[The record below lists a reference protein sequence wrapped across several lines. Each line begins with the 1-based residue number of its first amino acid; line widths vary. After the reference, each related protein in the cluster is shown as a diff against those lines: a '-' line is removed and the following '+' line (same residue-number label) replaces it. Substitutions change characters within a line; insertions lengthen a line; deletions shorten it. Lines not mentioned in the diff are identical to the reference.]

1 MGRGKVYRKGVEN
14 EKYAVKSSNSRQQS
28 TGKREQTALYGS
40 KGYESYSVEQE
51 MEIKCLK

>member
-28 TGKREQTALYGS
+28 TVKREQTALYGS
-40 KGYESYSVEQE
+40 KGDESYSVDRRW
-51 MEIKCLK
+51 K